1 MKVSNRPYAGNWSED
16 FVNKYRKTRSWTPDA
31 IVTFNGETTLPGCP
45 TCRNKID
52 FSRFITTVSASG
64 GVDGSNGCDISLKIP
79 WAYGDSVY
87 KDGKFILVSGIE
99 VFVYYR
105 GFFQVKE
112 LALKAD
118 NIDLENGETLSAPD
132 TEIRP
137 YYPVFHGVISG
148 VDVSLTD
155 GAYDVSISTR
165 NMLSFWDNQQINTQ
179 QGYFAADPTM
189 SRGSVNLRG
198 HVYTGMTPHQ
208 VIYDLFLDSGGS
220 AEGTGFALSKKSN
233 IKARSGTGPQLYS
246 LMIRYLEQRFKNGM
260 YGLRMYGAS
269 GRMYSAIE
277 TQIVANK
284 TVTKGEKQAEF
295 REVIKQQQKPY
306 SGIKSKAI
314 SFSRMV
320 KAGLIAFEHNNAT
333 QGRVQRTMDARL
345 LGKVTEKDKKGLS
358 VFQLKPF
365 VPDLGSFGQIS
376 FFESNMESK
385 KSIANRVCEATGYE
399 FYQDMDGDLV
409 FKPPM
414 YNMDTSSDRVYNI
427 YREDIIDISFTHA
440 EPEATYVTMKGS
452 HFRNFNGV
460 APTGEWGVKGVYVDY
475 ALVAKYGWKGQDFDS
490 SFYSNGR
497 QAYYAAAVELDKQ
510 NKTTEG
516 CSVTI
521 PLRPEMKAGYPVYI
535 EENDCYYYVESINHS
550 FSYGGSCTTSLTLTC
565 QRKKFIPP
573 GDASVK
579 YRDDPS
585 RAVDLGRTELPE
597 RYIYKRYDRT
607 DEGSRQI
614 NAQSQDSD
622 VAYKKITGFPN
633 VVMAFDHQNISPSML
648 FYTPDFH
655 NIGGKKPKE
664 RVRYRNMIINEGM
677 RLGILNAEPNVDLRK
692 GPWFL
697 MVPSSDGSAPRK
709 VVLPLV
715 KGEIAGTAELK
726 TITDK
731 SRKDAGNAAL
741 AIGKGGQSAKVEK
754 ARKKEANRLESV
766 QGDIQKAV
774 GTAGVYG
781 EAGTKKNPNPTGE
794 SNTATILDLIYL
806 IQSPQGRNPSNS
818 PLQNLMSALSDKKSS
833 FVPKAQG
840 YFRYYSSS
848 HPSPEHQGPEL
859 TEYNIDTQRE
869 VPELRF
875 NDNVPDT
882 VKDNVV
888 KAKPDGDGDTVV
900 FGNDSS
906 TRGQIV
912 RGLMTKTMYS
922 NGVEYVPTKDITS
935 LSFQVTS
942 QFSVSKS
949 KGPILKISQ
958 VWFQRNYKPGTE
970 YWEGLYRHIKGALLK
985 AKNFNQN
992 TKAGTIIERFFNASA
1007 DPKIDK
1013 LKVPLLRIDFPV
1025 ANWDSAEASDY
1036 FANGT
1041 EIFAGTTETLAS
1053 SKKSKST
1060 GLDIKFPPTAKRSRA
1075 GKVVTNTNSLA
1086 SHFAS
1091 VIVYALRKL
1100 TKEKVKLAYNEDKWK
1115 ELTANPTEANVKT
1128 QEELITAVRGF
1139 VYRTIKPNTI
1149 LPTADLGTVELS
1161 GTTYTT
1167 KKDTTPTITP
1177 IFPISDAKGYE
1188 VFGAY
1193 QYGRGLS
1200 PSRGTLF
1207 DALLRQDPSQVLTPK
1222 GLDEAMDN
1230 LDEASN
1236 QTDFR
1241 KRLKQQYIRRVMS
1254 LSAEDRDR
1262 LRVGLGLDAE
1272 KRDTDDNAITKDDA
1286 SVLANRLMTRSDEQI
1301 ITNIP
1306 SALSEIYPS
1315 EDGNVVC
1322 ECRIHSTDA
1331 ILLEGSLDLDNFLE
1345 IENPALRGIRNMTEK
1360 KSVEWREHQTA
1371 LRGENIERVPPGQGG
1386 FATSS
1391 GFGDGFDFNNRG
1403 NNRLLSSFTE
1413 VDEDADTLQTSFRN
1427 PFAGA
1432 VSSASAGLD
1441 QLSDQAKAIK
1451 AASKRVGGDDND

>member
-1 MKVSNRPYAGNWSED
+1 MKVSDRPYAGNWSED

-105 GFFQVKE
+105 GFFQVKD

-118 NIDLENGETLSAPD
+118 NIDLENGEILSAPD
-132 TEIRP
+132 AEIRP

-148 VDVSLTD
+148 VEVSLTD
-155 GAYDVSISTR
+155 GAYEVSISTR

-208 VIYDLFLDSGGS
+208 VIYDLFLDAGGS

-277 TQIVANK
+277 TQVLANK
-284 TVTKGEKQAEF
+284 AITKSEKSAEF
-295 REVIKQQQKPY
+295 RGVIKQQQKPY
-306 SGIKSKAI
+306 SQEKSKGI

-333 QGRVQRTMDARL
+333 NGRVQRTMDARYL
-345 LGKVTEKDKKGLS
+345 AKVGEKDKTGLS
-358 VFQLKPF
+358 VFSLKPF
-365 VPDLGSFGQIS
+365 VPDLGSFGQIA

-385 KSIANRVCEATGYE
+385 KAIADRVKEATGYE

-427 YREDIIDISFTHA
+427 YREDIINISFSHA

-452 HFRNFNGV
+452 HFRNFNGA

-490 SFYSNGR
+490 SFYNTAR

-597 RYIYKRYDRT
+597 RYLYKRYDRT

-664 RVRYRNMIINEGM
+664 REQYRNMIINEGL

-697 MVPSSDGSAPRK
+697 MVPDGSGGSPRK
-709 VVLPLV
+709 VVLPLE
-715 KGEIAGTAELK
+715 KGEIAGTADLK
-726 TITDK
+726 KISDK
-731 SRKDAGNAAL
+731 SRSDAENAAK

-754 ARKKEANRLESV
+754 ARKKEADRLESV
-766 QGDIQKAV
+766 QGDIQKEV

-781 EAGTKKNPNPTGE
+781 EAGKGNPTGT

-818 PLQNLMSALSDKKSS
+818 PLQNLMSALTDKKSS

-848 HPSPEHQGPEL
+848 HPSPEHQGPDL
-859 TEYNIDTQRE
+859 FEYNKDKQGD
-869 VPELRF
+869 VPKLVF
-875 NDNVPDT
+875 NDNIPDT
-882 VKDNVV
+882 VRDNVV
-888 KAKPDGDGDTVV
+888 KAKPDGDGDTVM

-906 TRGQIV
+906 ARQQVV

-922 NGVEYVPTKDITS
+922 NGLEYVPTKDITS
-935 LSFQVTS
+935 LSFQVS
-942 QFSVSKS
+942 GSFSLTETN
-949 KGPILKISQ
+949 GPIVKVSQ
-958 VWFQRNYKPGTE
+958 VWFQRNYALGTE
-970 YWEGLYRHIKGALLK
+970 YWETMYRSVKTALFRIKG
-985 AKNFNQN
+985 FNED
-992 TKAGTIIERFFNASA
+992 TRAGTLIERFFNASA

-1013 LKVPLLRIDFPV
+1013 LKVPLIRKDFSV
-1025 ANWDSAEASDY
+1025 ANWDSADAVAY
-1036 FANGT
+1036 FAEGT
-1041 EIFAGTTETLAS
+1041 EI
-1053 SKKSKST
+1053 
-1060 GLDIKFPPTAKRSRA
+1060 TAKTNKTLKELSIKYPEAAKKNRG
-1075 GKVVTNTNSLA
+1075 GKVVTNARSLA

-1091 VIVYALRKL
+1091 VILYSIREA
-1100 TKEKVKLAYNEDKWK
+1100 TKEKFNKAYTLSIWETLTEEEQVQLVEDLRKFVNK
-1115 ELTANPTEANVKT
+1115 TVTLELGIP
-1128 QEELITAVRGF
+1128 ITPRITLVS
-1139 VYRTIKPNTI
+1139 NTYKVVGKKK
-1149 LPTADLGTVELS
+1149 AQ
-1161 GTTYTT
+1161 TT
-1167 KKDTTPTITP
+1167 TP

-1222 GLDEAMDN
+1222 GLEDAMDN
-1230 LDEASN
+1230 LDKASN
-1236 QTDFR
+1236 KADFR
-1241 KRLKQQYIRRVMS
+1241 KKLKQQYIRRVME
-1254 LSAEDRDR
+1254 LSAEDRAR

-1272 KRDTDDNAITKDDA
+1272 VRDTDENSIEEEA
-1286 SVLANRLMTRSDEQI
+1286 SVLANRLMNRSDEQI

-1315 EDGNVVC
+1315 EDGNEVC

-1360 KSVEWREHQTA
+1360 KAVEWREHQIA
-1371 LRGENIERVPPGQGG
+1371 LRGENIERLPPGQGG
-1386 FATSS
+1386 FATSNS
-1391 GFGDGFDFNNRG
+1391 FGEGFDFNNRG
-1403 NNRLLSSFTE
+1403 NNRLLTSFTE
-1413 VDEDADTLQTSFRN
+1413 INEDTGDIEFAN
-1427 PFAGA
+1427 PFAEA
-1432 VSSASAGLD
+1432 VSSASAGAD

-1451 AASKRVGGDDND
+1451 AAAQRVGGDEND

>member
-1 MKVSNRPYAGNWSED
+1 MKVSDRPYAGNWSED

-52 FSRFITTVSASG
+52 FSRFISSVNASG
-64 GVDGSNGCDISLKIP
+64 GIDGSNGCDIGLKIP

-105 GFFQVKE
+105 GFFQVKD

-118 NIDLENGETLSAPD
+118 NIDLDNGEILSAPD
-132 TEIRP
+132 AEVRP

-148 VDVSLTD
+148 VSVSLTD
-155 GAYDVSISTR
+155 GAYEVSISTR

-208 VIYDLFLDSGGS
+208 VIYDLFLDAGGS
-220 AEGTGFALSKKSN
+220 AEGTGFALSKQSN

-277 TQIVANK
+277 TQILANK
-284 TVTKGEKQAEF
+284 AVTKSEKSAEF
-295 REVIKQQQKPY
+295 RSVVKRQNKPY
-306 SGIKSKAI
+306 SVPKDNEI
-314 SFSRMV
+314 SFSRLV

-333 QGRVQRTMDARL
+333 DGRVQRTMDARYL
-345 LGKVTEKDKKGLS
+345 AKVGEKDKTGLS
-358 VFQLKPF
+358 VFSLKPF
-365 VPDLGSFGQIS
+365 VPDLGSFGQIQ

-385 KSIANRVCEATGYE
+385 KSIADRVCEATGYE

-427 YREDIIDISFTHA
+427 YREDIISISFSHA

-452 HFRNFNGV
+452 HFRNFNGA

-490 SFYSNGR
+490 SFYNTAR

-516 CSVTI
+516 CDITI
-521 PLRPEMKAGYPVYI
+521 PLRPEIKAGYPIYI
-535 EENDCYYYVESINHS
+535 EENDCFYYVESVNHS

-597 RYIYKRYDRT
+597 RYLYKRYDRT

-614 NAQSQDSD
+614 NAQAQESD

-633 VVMAFDHQNISPSML
+633 VVMAFDHLNISPSML
-648 FYTPDFH
+648 FYTPDFQ
-655 NIGGKKPKE
+655 NIGGKNPKE
-664 RVRYRNMIINEGM
+664 RELYRNMIINEGL
-677 RLGILNAEPNVDLRK
+677 RLGILNAEPGVDLRK

-697 MVPSSDGSAPRK
+697 MVPSKDGGSPRK
-709 VVLPLV
+709 VKLPLE
-715 KGEIAGTAELK
+715 GTEIAGTQKLREISD
-726 TITDK
+726 T
-731 SRKDAGNAAL
+731 SRIDAKKAAK
-741 AIGKGGQSAKVEK
+741 AIGKGGHSSKVDK
-754 ARKKEANRLESV
+754 ARKKEADRLEGL
-766 QGDIQKAV
+766 QGNIQKAV
-774 GTAGVYG
+774 GTAGVYSDS
-781 EAGTKKNPNPTGE
+781 ATGVGGG
-794 SNTATILDLIYL
+794 NNATGGAKDQATILDLIYL
-806 IQSPQGRNPSNS
+806 IQSPQGRNPGTS
-818 PLQNLMSALSDKKSS
+818 PLQNLVSALSDKKSS

-848 HPSPEHQGPEL
+848 HPSPEHQGPDL
-859 TEYNIDTQRE
+859 IEYAEQQDL
-869 VPELRF
+869 VF

-882 VKDNVV
+882 VRDNIVI
-888 KAKPDGDGDTVV
+888 AKPDGDGDTVM
-900 FGNDSS
+900 FGNDAS
-906 TRGQIV
+906 TRQEVV
-912 RGLMTKTMYS
+912 RGLMTRTMYS
-922 NGVEYVPTKDITS
+922 NGLEYVPTKDITS
-935 LSFQVTS
+935 LAFQVSGTMTK
-942 QFSVSKS
+942 QSVD
-949 KGPILKISQ
+949 GPIVTTTQ
-958 VWFQRNYKPGTE
+958 VWYQRNYIPGLE
-970 YWEGLYRHIKGALLK
+970 YWDDAYKSVKKHLSGKETGISLQTKASEIFNYFNKE
-985 AKNFNQN
+985 AKNPLDEL
-992 TKAGTIIERFFNASA
+992 TI
-1007 DPKIDK
+1007 
-1013 LKVPLLRIDFPV
+1013 PLVKKDMPL
-1025 ANWDSAEASDY
+1025 ALWDSDEAKEYFNNSETKITRTTPDTLESLNLSHSKISLSSD
-1036 FANGT
+1036 GT
-1041 EIFAGTTETLAS
+1041 EILSEPTSLTNRKILAG
-1053 SKKSKST
+1053 
-1060 GLDIKFPPTAKRSRA
+1060 
-1075 GKVVTNTNSLA
+1075 
-1086 SHFAS
+1086 HFAS
-1091 VIVYALRKL
+1091 IILFALR
-1100 TKEKVKLAYNEDKWK
+1100 EKSK
-1115 ELTANPTEANVKT
+1115 ELFPDAYKESLWEALIADPSEESLKT
-1128 QEELITAVRGF
+1128 QEGIVEKVTGYVENTVSSLSLPGIVF
-1139 VYRTIKPNTI
+1139 ISKSRTNFE
-1149 LPTADLGTVELS
+1149 V
-1161 GTTYTT
+1161 T
-1167 KKDTTPTITP
+1167 KKGSIVTP

-1222 GLDEAMDN
+1222 GLDDAMGN
-1230 LDEASN
+1230 LDEAS
-1236 QTDFR
+1236 TKADFR
-1241 KRLKQQYIRRVMS
+1241 KKLKQQYIRRVME

-1272 KRDTDDNAITKDDA
+1272 KRDTDENAITEEA

-1315 EDGNVVC
+1315 EDGNEVC

-1371 LRGENIERVPPGQGG
+1371 LRGENLQRIQPGQGG

-1403 NNRLLSSFTE
+1403 NNRLLTSFTE
-1413 VDEDADTLQTSFRN
+1413 INEDADTLQASFRN
-1427 PFAGA
+1427 PFAGS
-1432 VSSASAGLD
+1432 VSSASAGAD
-1441 QLSDQAKAIK
+1441 QLSDQAKAVK
-1451 AASKRVGGDDND
+1451 AASERVGGDDND

>member
-1 MKVSNRPYAGNWSED
+1 MKVSDRPYAGNWSED

-132 TEIRP
+132 AEIRP

-208 VIYDLFLDSGGS
+208 VIYDLFLDAGGS
-220 AEGTGFALSKKSN
+220 AEGTGFALSKRSN

-284 TVTKGEKQAEF
+284 TVTKNEKSAEF
-295 REVIKQQQKPY
+295 RGVIKRQNKPY
-306 SGIKSKAI
+306 SQEKSQGI

-333 QGRVQRTMDARL
+333 GGRVQRTMDARL
-345 LGKVTEKDKKGLS
+345 LGKVTPKDKTGLS

-385 KSIANRVCEATGYE
+385 KSIASRVCEATGYE

-490 SFYSNGR
+490 SFYANGR

-521 PLRPEMKAGYPVYI
+521 PLRPEIKAGYPVYI
-535 EENDCYYYVESINHS
+535 EENDCFYYVESINHS

-597 RYIYKRYDRT
+597 RYLYKRYDRT

-614 NAQSQDSD
+614 NAQSQESD

-648 FYTPDFH
+648 FFTPDFQ
-655 NIGGKKPKE
+655 NLGGKGTKE
-664 RVRYRNMIINEGM
+664 RELYRNMIINEGL

-709 VVLPLV
+709 VVLPLEN
-715 KGEIAGTAELK
+715 GEIAGTAELK
-726 TITDK
+726 KISDK
-731 SRKDAGNAAL
+731 SRSDAEKAAK
-741 AIGKGGQSAKVEK
+741 AIGKGGQSSKVEK
-754 ARKKEANRLESV
+754 ARKKEADRLESV

-781 EAGTKKNPNPTGE
+781 ETGETNPTGT

-818 PLQNLMSALSDKKSS
+818 PLQNLMSALTDKKSS

-859 TEYNIDTQRE
+859 SEYNIDTQRE

-882 VKDNVV
+882 VRDNVV
-888 KAKPDGDGDTVV
+888 KAKPDGDGDTVM
-900 FGNDSS
+900 FGNDSDA
-906 TRGQIV
+906 RGQIV

-922 NGVEYVPTKDITS
+922 NGLEYVPTKDITS

-942 QFSVSKS
+942 QFSVSQS

-970 YWEGLYRHIKGALLK
+970 YWESLYRHIKGALLK
-985 AKNFNQN
+985 TKNFNQT
-992 TKAGTIIERFFNASA
+992 TKAGTIIERFFNNNAI
-1007 DPKIDK
+1007 PYIDK

-1025 ANWDSAEASDY
+1025 ANWDSVEAGAY
-1036 FANGT
+1036 FAQGE
-1041 EIFAGTTETLAS
+1041 EIHAGTNESL
-1053 SKKSKST
+1053 KEL
-1060 GLDIKFPPTAKRSRA
+1060 GIKFPPTAKRSRA
-1075 GKVVTNTNSLA
+1075 GKVVTNANSLA

-1091 VIVYALRKL
+1091 VILYALREL
-1100 TKEKVKLAYNEDKWK
+1100 TKEFVPDAYNEDKW
-1115 ELTANPTEANVKT
+1115 EQLTANPTEENVKE
-1128 QEELITAVRGF
+1128 QEDLISQVKGF
-1139 VYRTIKPNTI
+1139 VNRTIKSNTI
-1149 LPTADLGTVELS
+1149 LPTEDFGRVELS
-1161 GTTYTT
+1161 RTTYTT
-1167 KKDTTPTITP
+1167 KKGTTPTITP

-1222 GLDEAMDN
+1222 ELDEAIDN
-1230 LDEASN
+1230 LDEAKTK
-1236 QTDFR
+1236 TDFR
-1241 KRLKQQYIRRVMS
+1241 DRLKQQYIKRVMS
-1254 LSAEDRDR
+1254 MSAEDRDR
-1262 LRVGLGLDAE
+1262 LKVGLGLDAE
-1272 KRDTDDNAITKDDA
+1272 IRDTDENSIKEEV
-1286 SVLANRLMTRSDEQI
+1286 SLLANRLMTRSDEQI

-1315 EDGNVVC
+1315 GDGDEVC

-1403 NNRLLSSFTE
+1403 NNRLLTSFTE
-1413 VDEDADTLQTSFRN
+1413 IDEDADTLQASFRN
-1427 PFAGA
+1427 PFSGA
-1432 VSSASAGLD
+1432 VSSASAGAD

-1451 AASKRVGGDDND
+1451 AASERVGGDDND

>member
-1 MKVSNRPYAGNWSED
+1 MKVSDRPYSGNWSED

-105 GFFQVKE
+105 GFFQVKD

-118 NIDLENGETLSAPD
+118 NIDLDNGEILSAPD
-132 TEIRP
+132 AETRP

-208 VIYDLFLDSGGS
+208 VIYDLFLDAGGS

-233 IKARSGTGPQLYS
+233 IKARSSTGPQLYS

-284 TVTKGEKQAEF
+284 EITKGEKKAEF
-295 REVIKQQQKPY
+295 RKVITRQNKPY
-306 SGIKSKAI
+306 AKSKSEGI

-320 KAGLIAFEHNNAT
+320 KAGMLAFEHNNAT
-333 QGRVQRTMDARL
+333 GGRVQRTMDARL
-345 LGKVTEKDKKGLS
+345 LGKVTPEDKTPLS

-365 VPDLGSFGQIS
+365 VPDLGSFAQIA

-385 KSIANRVCEATGYE
+385 KAIADRVKEATGYE

-427 YREDIIDISFTHA
+427 YREDCIDISFTHA

-452 HFRNFNGV
+452 HFRNFNGA

-490 SFYSNGR
+490 SFYTNGR

-521 PLRPEMKAGYPVYI
+521 PLRPEIKAGYPVYI
-535 EENDCYYYVESINHS
+535 EENDCFYYVESVNHS

-573 GDASVK
+573 GDSSVK

-597 RYIYKRYDRT
+597 RYLYKRYDRT

-633 VVMAFDHQNISPSML
+633 VVMAFDHQNASPSML
-648 FYTPDFH
+648 FFTPDYQ
-655 NIGGKKPKE
+655 NIGGKGTKE
-664 RVRYRNMIINEGM
+664 RERYKNMIINEGL
-677 RLGILNAEPNVDLRK
+677 RLGLLRVDAGSDIRK
-692 GPWFL
+692 GPWKL
-697 MVPSSDGSAPRK
+697 MVPSADGSPPRE
-709 VVLPLV
+709 VVLPLEGTDI
-715 KGEIAGTAELK
+715 KGTQKLK
-726 TITDK
+726 KISDK
-731 SRKDAGNAAL
+731 SRVAAEKAAK
-741 AIGKGGQSAKVEK
+741 AIGKGGKSTKVQK
-754 ARKKEANRLESV
+754 ARDAEADRLDGLQSN
-766 QGDIQKAV
+766 IQKAV

-781 EAGTKKNPNPTGE
+781 EQGGSNPTGT
-794 SNTATILDLIYL
+794 SPTATILDLIYL
-806 IQSPQGRNPSNS
+806 IQSPLGRNPSNS
-818 PLQNLMSALSDKKSS
+818 PLQNLMGALSDKKSS

-848 HPSPEHQGPEL
+848 HPSPEHQGPDL
-859 TEYNIDTQRE
+859 FEYKDSPGD
-869 VPELRF
+869 VPELVF
-875 NDNVPDT
+875 NDNIPET
-882 VKDNVV
+882 VRDNVV
-888 KAKPDGDGDTVV
+888 KAKPDGDGDTVM
-900 FGNDSS
+900 FGNDASS
-906 TRGQIV
+906 RGQIV
-912 RGLMTKTMYS
+912 RGLLTKTMYS
-922 NGVEYVPTKDITS
+922 NGLEYVPTKDITS
-935 LSFQVTS
+935 LSFQVS
-942 QFSVSKS
+942 GNFSVGHST
-949 KGPILKISQ
+949 GPMVKTSQ
-958 VWFQRNYKPGTE
+958 VWYQRGYTPGTE
-970 YWEGLYRHIKGALLK
+970 FWEVAYRSVRSALAKQLK
-985 AKNFNQN
+985 PSTQYGSLLNYFNKEDQN
-992 TKAGTIIERFFNASA
+992 AVTSILIPTEKR
-1007 DPKIDK
+1007 
-1013 LKVPLLRIDFPV
+1013 DFPV
-1025 ANWDSAEASDY
+1025 ASWGSAEAEEY
-1036 FANGT
+1036 F
-1041 EIFAGTTETLAS
+1041 EGTTPSTLVYEITSSTQSTLVGEPPVKHDSRGKRRGKNITNIKTLAS
-1053 SKKSKST
+1053 H
-1060 GLDIKFPPTAKRSRA
+1060 I
-1075 GKVVTNTNSLA
+1075 
-1086 SHFAS
+1086 AS
-1091 VIVYALRKL
+1091 VLLYKLWSLSKEEYPKAYEVETWEKLVREENLVEQKKL
-1100 TKEKVKLAYNEDKWK
+1100 TEQVTKFVLSKIVFSGAGM
-1115 ELTANPTEANVKT
+1115 
-1128 QEELITAVRGF
+1128 GF
-1139 VYRTIKPNTI
+1139 PFLNTI
-1149 LPTADLGTVELS
+1149 NVSQTTFKVNKKGKTV
-1161 GTTYTT
+1161 
-1167 KKDTTPTITP
+1167 TP
-1177 IFPISDAKGYE
+1177 IFPISDARGYE

-1193 QYGRGLS
+1193 QYGRGLK

-1207 DALLRQDPSQVLTPK
+1207 DALLRQDPTQIFTPQELEDVMRDLDQKTPK
-1222 GLDEAMDN
+1222 GKLETK
-1230 LDEASN
+1230 E
-1236 QTDFR
+1236 QFR
-1241 KRLKQQYIRRVMS
+1241 VRLKQRYVEKVMS

-1262 LRVGLGLDAE
+1262 LKVGLGLDGE
-1272 KRDTDDNAITKDDA
+1272 VRDSEQNTFNEA
-1286 SVLANRLMTRSDEQI
+1286 SELANRLMTRSDEQVI
-1301 ITNIP
+1301 SNIP
-1306 SALSEIYPS
+1306 SSLAEIYPS
-1315 EDGNVVC
+1315 EDGNEVC

-1360 KSVEWREHQTA
+1360 KAVEWREHQTT
-1371 LRGENIERVPPGQGG
+1371 LRGENVERINPGQGS
-1386 FATSS
+1386 FATSNE
-1391 GFGDGFDFNNRG
+1391 FGSGFDFNNRG
-1403 NNRLLSSFTE
+1403 NNRLLNSFTE
-1413 VDEDADTLQTSFRN
+1413 INEDADTLQTSFRN

-1432 VSSASAGLD
+1432 VSSASAGAD

-1451 AASKRVGGDDND
+1451 AKAQRVGGDDNE